1 MGESSQTL
9 AIDRHI
15 SSPHSCATAHASQS
29 QPSAFHA
36 HSVQICEAGWM
47 LLQSQRETKQA
58 KLLPSL
64 LPSLEGITLSPP
76 MR

>member
-1 MGESSQTL
+1 MAAE
-9 AIDRHI
+9 I
-15 SSPHSCATAHASQS
+15 TADSN
-29 QPSAFHA
+29 
-36 HSVQICEAGWM
+36 
-47 LLQSQRETKQA
+47 QRREMKQA